1 MREIIEHNMV
11 PVVVGMLKVCLL
23 AAIIML
29 WIPAI
34 VPYATDFLRN
44 IVSVHSEVHVFFRI
58 IDNYRLI

>member
-1 MREIIEHNMV
+1 MV
-11 PVVVGMLKVCLL
+11 PVAVGMLKVCLL